1 MPEYILKI
9 AAQSAMSEQ
18 EAAEYAPLWG
28 DGGAG
33 ACMYN
38 GVTDPDNCRAIIAH
52 VSLHCMP
59 EAERR
64 AAAGDSEFA
73 NDPAQLQRLKQ
84 YCRAVIDAAESWE
97 SLSPVARGFVECL
110 FFMAP
115 DDGDISGEAGFGDL
129 APESVAQVVTICAAF
144 ETAAGDDIK
153 APGYSLEQAG
163 RDLCFEMQG
172 AGVGFRDRDELDSPG
187 LWESFGSP
195 RIGESGYDEF
205 AKARENN
212 QARRLSAIAKGLG
225 TVDGLYR
232 GDDDRV
238 YLSAYGKWSAA
249 A

>member
-1 MPEYILKI
+1 MPEYILKL
-9 AAQSAMSEQ
+9 AAQSAMTEQ
-18 EAAEYAPLWG
+18 EAAEYAPRWG

-73 NDPAQLQRLKQ
+73 DDPAQLQRLKQ
-84 YCRAVIDAAESWE
+84 YCRAVIDAAASWE

-115 DDGDISGEAGFGDL
+115 DDPDSEDGDISGEAGFGDL

-144 ETAAGDDIK
+144 ESAAGDDIK
-153 APGYSLEQAG
+153 ASGYSLEQAG
-163 RDLCFEMQG
+163 QDLCYEMQG
-172 AGVGFRDRDELDSPG
+172 AGVGFRDRDQLDSP
-187 LWESFGSP
+187 
-195 RIGESGYDEF
+195 
-205 AKARENN
+205 
-212 QARRLSAIAKGLG
+212 QARRLSTIAEGLG
-225 TVDGLYR
+225 TVEGLYR
-232 GDDDRV
+232 GDDGAI
-238 YLSAYGKWSAA
+238 YLCAYGAWQMESAA
-249 A
+249 

>member
-1 MPEYILKI
+1 MPEFVLKI
-9 AAQSAMSEQ
+9 AAQSAMTEQ

-28 DGGAG
+28 NTGAG

-115 DDGDISGEAGFGDL
+115 DDPESDDGDISGEAGFGDL
-129 APESVAQVVTICAAF
+129 APESVAQVAAICAAF
-144 ETAAGDDIK
+144 ERAAGTELSGAI
-153 APGYSLEQAG
+153 ARGSYSLEQAG
-163 RDLCFEMQG
+163 RDLCFEMHG
-172 AGVGFRDRDELDSPG
+172 AGVGFSDRTALLSKRERQFM
-187 LWESFGSP
+187 EMH
-195 RIGESGYDEF
+195 
-205 AKARENN
+205 AR
-212 QARRLSAIAKGLG
+212 SLG

-232 GDDDRV
+232 GDDGRV